1 MMGLGLGKGVGKGV
15 VMWAGMG
22 HWCLL
27 AQGRIQLQSQQR
39 QLVFSFLVSSVGTDT
54 IQLCSS
60 LRNK

>member
-15 VMWAGMG
+15 VMWAGMEY
-22 HWCLL
+22 WCLL
-27 AQGRIQLQSQQR
+27 IQGRIQLHSQQC
-39 QLVFSFLVSSVGTDT
+39 QLVFSFVSSVGTDT